1 MKKTISLLLL
11 LLLALSACCASAQ
24 EDDARIA
31 EHSIE
36 AIQQRGT
43 LLVAIQTDNSKMSY
57 WVPEGIEEFADRA
70 GEPSGYVPL
79 LCQQLAEDMGVTL
92 EFVPY
97 DLTEQQIEAA
107 EKGEADI
114 SANVWSI
121 TEDRLER
128 YTMTENILVTGIE
141 GDEVFLRADPER
153 PGSPL
158 IDSEEAL
165 SLARIGA
172 VKATVQVDNT
182 RLQYPEAEVV
192 AYADNDAVLEALLE
206 GEVDAAVF
214 TTFDKTFADI
224 LVQAIV
230 DQQICQCDYE
240 IANPEIKGVGFI
252 LMKGNDELC
261 DFINDQ
267 LTLYRNNGFL
277 QELNDLSESEARAMG
292 II

>member
-36 AIQQRGT
+36 AIQQRGM

-165 SLARIGA
+165 GLARIGA

-206 GEVDAAVF
+206 GEVDAGVF

>member
-1 MKKTISLLLL
+1 M
-11 LLLALSACCASAQ
+11 
-24 EDDARIA
+24 
-31 EHSIE
+31 
-36 AIQQRGT
+36 
-43 LLVAIQTDNSKMSY
+43 
-57 WVPEGIEEFADRA
+57 
-70 GEPSGYVPL
+70 
-79 LCQQLAEDMGVTL
+79 
-92 EFVPY
+92 
-97 DLTEQQIEAA
+97 TEQQIEAA

-165 SLARIGA
+165 GLARIGA

-206 GEVDAAVF
+206 GEVDAGVF

>member
-165 SLARIGA
+165 GLARIGA

-206 GEVDAAVF
+206 GEVDAGVF

-277 QELNDLSESEARAMG
+277 QELNDLSESEARAVG

>member
-24 EDDARIA
+24 EDNARIA

-128 YTMTENILVTGIE
+128 YTMTENILVTDIE

-165 SLARIGA
+165 GLARIGA

>member
-36 AIQQRGT
+36 TIQQRGT

-165 SLARIGA
+165 GLARIGA

-206 GEVDAAVF
+206 GEVDAGVF
-214 TTFDKTFADI
+214 TTFDKTFANI

-261 DFINDQ
+261 DFITDQ

>member
-172 VKATVQVDNT
+172 VKATVQVDNAC
-182 RLQYPEAEVV
+182 LQYPEAEVV

>member
-11 LLLALSACCASAQ
+11 LLLALSAGCASAQ
-24 EDDARIA
+24 EDNARIA

>member
-165 SLARIGA
+165 GLARIGA

-206 GEVDAAVF
+206 GEVDAGVF
-214 TTFDKTFADI
+214 TTFDKTFANI

-240 IANPEIKGVGFI
+240 IANPAIKGVGFI

>member
-165 SLARIGA
+165 GLARIGA

-277 QELNDLSESEARAMG
+277 QELNDLS
-292 II
+292 

>member
-165 SLARIGA
+165 GLARIGA

-230 DQQICQCDYE
+230 DQQICQCDY
-240 IANPEIKGVGFI
+240 
-252 LMKGNDELC
+252 
-261 DFINDQ
+261 
-267 LTLYRNNGFL
+267 
-277 QELNDLSESEARAMG
+277 
-292 II
+292 

>member
-206 GEVDAAVF
+206 GEVDAGVF

-292 II
+292 LI

>member
-172 VKATVQVDNT
+172 VKATVQVDNAC
-182 RLQYPEAEVV
+182 LQYPEAEVV

-214 TTFDKTFADI
+214 TTFDKTFANI

>member
-172 VKATVQVDNT
+172 VKATVQVDNAC
-182 RLQYPEAEVV
+182 LQYPEAEVV

-240 IANPEIKGVGFI
+240 IANPAIKGVGFI

>member
-165 SLARIGA
+165 GLARIGA

-267 LTLYRNNGFL
+267 LALYRNNGFL

>member
-172 VKATVQVDNT
+172 VKATVQVDNAC
-182 RLQYPEAEVV
+182 LQYPEAEVV

-240 IANPEIKGVGFI
+240 IVNPEIKGVGFI
-252 LMKGNDELC
+252 LMKGNDDLC
-261 DFINDQ
+261 DYINGQ
-267 LTLYRNNGFL
+267 LTQYRNSGLL
-277 QELNDLSESEARAMG
+277 QELNDLSESEAKAMG

>member
-165 SLARIGA
+165 GLARIGA
-172 VKATVQVDNT
+172 VKATVQVDNAC
-182 RLQYPEAEVV
+182 LQYPEAEVV

-206 GEVDAAVF
+206 GEVDAGVF
-214 TTFDKTFADI
+214 TTFDKTFANI

-240 IANPEIKGVGFI
+240 IANPAIKGVGFI

>member
-128 YTMTENILVTGIE
+128 YTMTENILVTDIE

-165 SLARIGA
+165 GLARIGA

>member
-165 SLARIGA
+165 GLARIGA

-214 TTFDKTFADI
+214 TTFDKTFANI

>member
-107 EKGEADI
+107 EKGEADT

>member
-36 AIQQRGT
+36 AIQQRGM

-172 VKATVQVDNT
+172 VKATVQVDNAC
-182 RLQYPEAEVV
+182 LQYPEAEVV

-214 TTFDKTFADI
+214 TTFDKTFANI

>member
-206 GEVDAAVF
+206 GEVDAGVF

>member
-153 PGSPL
+153 PSSPL

-165 SLARIGA
+165 GLARIGA